1 MSPGLRRYIIVRILL
16 TIPMVLILISMVFFV
31 MRILPGDPALAIM
44 REGASEEQLAAFR
57 ATLGLDRPLH
67 IQYLDFIAGVLRFD
81 LGESMTRSIPV
92 VDEIKTFFPAT
103 VELTIFSMAVVAG
116 VGILSGAFAAQHRK
130 TGADYTIRVLSIV
143 LYSLP
148 IFWLG
153 IMFQMTLGAQLGW
166 LPVSGRLDPG
176 MTPDRIITGLYTV
189 DAILMGDMGLLRDAL
204 RHLILPS
211 LTLGLV
217 LAGIFTRLTRA
228 NMLEVLRKDFIIAG
242 RARGIRE
249 RILVYKHGLRNAF
262 IPIVTLL
269 GLQFAL
275 LLAGAILTETTFSWP
290 GLGRLV
296 VDRIYD
302 RDFSTVQGSIL
313 FFALLVTGISLIVDV
328 LYGFLDPRIR

>member
-217 LAGIFTRLTRA
+217 LAG
-228 NMLEVLRKDFIIAG
+228 
-242 RARGIRE
+242 
-249 RILVYKHGLRNAF
+249 
-262 IPIVTLL
+262 
-269 GLQFAL
+269 
-275 LLAGAILTETTFSWP
+275 
-290 GLGRLV
+290 
-296 VDRIYD
+296 
-302 RDFSTVQGSIL
+302 
-313 FFALLVTGISLIVDV
+313 
-328 LYGFLDPRIR
+328 